1 MIRKLEEKH
10 ICTKCNYEF
19 IWKGHCSNDVNK
31 NRGIAFIKGVTSNL
45 RNIEYVKGKYIAIL
59 NCPNCGS
66 RDEVIIEDGGEND
79 I

>member
-1 MIRKLEEKH
+1 MTRKFEEKH
-10 ICTKCNYEF
+10 ICTRCNHEF
-19 IWKGHCSNDVNK
+19 IWKGHCSNDI
-31 NRGIAFIKGVTSNL
+31 NRGIEFIKGIPSNL
-45 RNIEYVKGKYIAIL
+45 RTIKYVKGRYIAIL